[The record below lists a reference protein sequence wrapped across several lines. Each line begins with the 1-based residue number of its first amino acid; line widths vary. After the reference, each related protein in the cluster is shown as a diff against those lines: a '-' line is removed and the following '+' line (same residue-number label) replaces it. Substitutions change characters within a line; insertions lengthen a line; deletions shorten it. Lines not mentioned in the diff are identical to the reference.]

1 MFTLPEFLELVW
13 FVVVV
18 VTEEYKMF
26 VGNFFS
32 NMSDVDKWKFHQMK
46 KFCMSTDTIKKVK
59 RQPIE
64 REKIFANIDPI
75 RDLYTEN
82 T

>member
-1 MFTLPEFLELVW
+1 
-13 FVVVV
+13 
-18 VTEEYKMF
+18 
-26 VGNFFS
+26 
-32 NMSDVDKWKFHQMK
+32 MSDVDKSKFHQMK
-46 KFCMSTDTIKKVK
+46 KFCMSTDTINKVK